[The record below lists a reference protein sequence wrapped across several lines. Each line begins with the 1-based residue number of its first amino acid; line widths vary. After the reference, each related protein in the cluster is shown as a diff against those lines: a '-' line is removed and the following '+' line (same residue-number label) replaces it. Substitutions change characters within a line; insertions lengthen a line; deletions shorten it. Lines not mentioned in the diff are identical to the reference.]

1 MKGNKIMKQKLTM
14 DEYEKI
20 EHLVDYALGAPN
32 KKEAQKYI
40 DQLQSYENNLYGNAR
55 NIMGEL
61 ISYVKSASGRV
72 KDKEHWIDCVKNRLY
87 VLGSYGVEKE

>member
-1 MKGNKIMKQKLTM
+1 MKEKLTAE
-14 DEYEKI
+14 EYEKI
-20 EHLVDYALGAPN
+20 KQLVDCAIDAPN

-40 DQLQSYENNLYGNAR
+40 NQMQSYENDLCGNVR

-72 KDKEHWIDCVKNRLY
+72 KDKGHWIDCVRNRLY
-87 VLGSYGVEKE
+87 VLDSHGVEKNI